1 MIRQNDDFEQMI
13 RENLRQ
19 EAEDIEKEVNES
31 GVEDIS
37 AEQKEAIRLKLKN
50 RIAANERER
59 AYAGLSEEDREA
71 LEIGRKIKEEQ
82 KAGKKKK
89 RVIKG
94 IKYAAAAAVAA
105 VVCTGVYSM
114 TSVGHGEKFASTIEQ
129 MVGERKIV
137 KINSDED
144 NKMSESLE
152 EEKAYQKIKEAFGID
167 IVRLI
172 KKKGIQFKYM
182 NLDESLQTAEMLY
195 QYEKHNIWYVI
206 GAGYSVSSF
215 SFDVEDEIIEKDK
228 VKLGDVAIE
237 MLVYRRKESGEIK
250 CSARFTYQKMDYFM
264 MGNISKEKF
273 EEILN
278 NLYFF

>member
-71 LEIGRKIKEEQ
+71 LEIGRKIREEQ

-129 MVGERKIV
+129 MVGGRKIV
-137 KINSDED
+137 QIESGEGNKIS
-144 NKMSESLE
+144 KSVE

-228 VKLGDVAIE
+228 VKLGDVTIE

>member
-71 LEIGRKIKEEQ
+71 LEIGRKIREEQ

-129 MVGERKIV
+129 MVGGRKIV
-137 KINSDED
+137 KINSDEERKIAD
-144 NKMSESLE
+144 NEE
-152 EEKAYQKIKEAFGID
+152 EEKAYQKLKEVLGID
-167 IVRLI
+167 VVKLI
-172 KKKGIQFKYM
+172 RKKGLQFKYM
-182 NLDESLQTAEMLY
+182 NFDKSLQTAEMLY
-195 QYEKHNIWYVI
+195 QYEGHNIWYVI

-215 SFDVEDEIIEKDK
+215 GFDAEDEIIERENI
-228 VKLGDVAIE
+228 KLGDKSTEI
-237 MLVYRRKESGEIK
+237 LVYKRKESGEIK
-250 CSARFTYQKMDYFM
+250 CSTHFTYQKLEYFM
-264 MGNISKEKF
+264 MGNISKEDF
-273 EEILN
+273 EIILK

>member
-71 LEIGRKIKEEQ
+71 LEIGRKIREEQ

-129 MVGERKIV
+129 MVGNRKV
-137 KINSDED
+137 MKINSDER
-144 NKMSESLE
+144 NKISESLE
-152 EEKAYQKIKEAFGID
+152 EEKAYQKIKDIFGTD
-167 IVRLI
+167 VVKLVR
-172 KKKGIQFKYM
+172 KKGIEFVHLNM
-182 NLDESLQTAEMLY
+182 DEDLQVAEMLY
-195 QYEKHNIWYVI
+195 RYQEDNVWYVVS
-206 GAGYSVSSF
+206 AGYYDSSF
-215 SFDVEDEIIEKDK
+215 GFDAEDEIVEKE
-228 VKLGDVAIE
+228 DVEIGNMAIE
-237 MLVYRRKESGEIK
+237 VNVYRRRGSGEVK
-250 CSARFTYQKMDYFM
+250 CTAQFTFQKLKYFLVAHIEKPDFE
-264 MGNISKEKF
+264 NILK
-273 EEILN
+273 

>member
-71 LEIGRKIKEEQ
+71 LEIGRKIREEQ

-129 MVGERKIV
+129 MVGGRKIV
-137 KINSDED
+137 QIDSDEG
-144 NKMSESLE
+144 NKISKSVE
-152 EEKAYQKIKEAFGID
+152 EEKAYQKIKDIFGVDVARPIE
-167 IVRLI
+167 IR
-172 KKKGIQFKYM
+172 GMEFGQM
-182 NLDESLQTAEMLY
+182 NLDERLQVAEMQY
-195 QYEKHNIWYVI
+195 QYEGHNIWYVI
-206 GAGYSVSSF
+206 GVGYSVSSF
-215 SFDVEDEIIEKDK
+215 GFDAEDEIIEKEN
-228 VKLGDVAIE
+228 VNLGDVIAE
-237 MLVYRRKESGEIK
+237 MSVYKRKESGEIK
-250 CSARFTYQKMDYFM
+250 CSAYFTYQKIDCFM
-264 MGNISKEKF
+264 MGNVSKVKF
-273 EEILN
+273 EEILK
-278 NLYFF
+278 NLYFL

>member
-71 LEIGRKIKEEQ
+71 LEIGRKIREEQ
-82 KAGKKKK
+82 KAGKKKR

-94 IKYAAAAAVAA
+94 IKYAAAAAVVA
-105 VVCTGVYSM
+105 VVCTGVRSM

-129 MVGERKIV
+129 MVGGRKIV
-137 KINSDED
+137 KINSDEG
-144 NKMSESLE
+144 NKVSEGVE
-152 EEKAYQKIKEAFGID
+152 EEKAYQEIKNIFGAD
-167 IVRLI
+167 VVRPMI
-172 KKKGIQFKYM
+172 KKGMEFKHM
-182 NLDESLQTAEMLY
+182 NLDADLQVAEMLY
-195 QYEKHNIWYVI
+195 QYEGKSVWYI
-206 GAGYSVSSF
+206 ISASYYKSSF
-215 SFDVEDEIIEKDK
+215 GFDAEDKIVKKENVELGNTIAEIKEYKRRGSEEVKCTAQFTSKKLEYFLIAHVEKDDFEIILK
-228 VKLGDVAIE
+228 
-237 MLVYRRKESGEIK
+237 
-250 CSARFTYQKMDYFM
+250 
-264 MGNISKEKF
+264 
-273 EEILN
+273 

>member
-71 LEIGRKIKEEQ
+71 LEIGRKIREEQ

-94 IKYAAAAAVAA
+94 IKYAAAAAVVA
-105 VVCTGVYSM
+105 VVCTGVHSM

-129 MVGERKIV
+129 MVGGRKIV
-137 KINSDED
+137 KINSDDERKISE
-144 NKMSESLE
+144 NKE
-152 EEKAYQKIKEAFGID
+152 EMAYQKLKETFGID
-167 IVRLI
+167 IVRLV

-182 NLDESLQTAEMLY
+182 NLDESLQTAELLY
-195 QYEKHNIWYVI
+195 EYEGHNVWYVI
-206 GAGYSVSSF
+206 GAGYSISSF
-215 SFDVEDEIIEKDK
+215 GFDAEDEIIEKEN
-228 VKLGDVAIE
+228 VKLGNATVE
-237 MLVYRRKESGEIK
+237 MLIYKRKGSGEIK
-250 CSARFTYQKMDYFM
+250 CSAHFTYQKLEYFM
-264 MGNISKEKF
+264 AGNIYKEDF
-273 EEILN
+273 EEILKN
-278 NLYFF
+278 IYFFQ

>member
-71 LEIGRKIKEEQ
+71 LEIGRKIREEQ

-129 MVGERKIV
+129 MVGGRKIV
-137 KINSDED
+137 QIESDEE
-144 NKMSESLE
+144 NRILETE
-152 EEKAYQKIKEAFGID
+152 EEKAFQAIKEMFGVEIVK
-167 IVRLI
+167 IVRR
-172 KKKGIQFKYM
+172 KEMTFENM
-182 NLDESLQTAEMLY
+182 NLDENMQVAQMKY
-195 QYEKHNIWYVI
+195 QYKGENLWYTI
-206 GAGYSVSSF
+206 SAGYYDSSF
-215 SFDVEDEIIEKDK
+215 GFDAEDEILEKEK
-228 VKLGDVAIE
+228 VKVNDTVAEIS
-237 MLVYRRKESGEIK
+237 VYRRKESGKIK
-250 CSARFTYQKMDYFM
+250 CSGHFSYQKLEYFLA
-264 MGNISKEKF
+264 GNISKEDFVK
-273 EEILN
+273 ILK
-278 NLYFF
+278 NLYFL

>member
-71 LEIGRKIKEEQ
+71 LEIGRKIREEQ

-137 KINSDED
+137 KINSDE
-144 NKMSESLE
+144 ESRVLE
-152 EEKAYQKIKEAFGID
+152 DEKEEKTYQKIRDIFGVD
-167 IVRLI
+167 IVKIVRRREMT
-172 KKKGIQFKYM
+172 FENV
-182 NLDESLQTAEMLY
+182 NLDENMQVVQMKY
-195 QYEKHNIWYVI
+195 QYKGENLWYTI
-206 GAGYSVSSF
+206 SAGYYDSSF
-215 SFDVEDEIIEKDK
+215 GFDAEDEILEKEK
-228 VKLGDVAIE
+228 VKVNDTVAEIS
-237 MLVYRRKESGEIK
+237 VYRRKKSGKIK
-250 CSARFTYQKMDYFM
+250 CSAHFTYQKLEYFLA
-264 MGNISKEKF
+264 GNISKEDF
-273 EEILN
+273 EEILK
-278 NLYFF
+278 NLYFL

>member
-71 LEIGRKIKEEQ
+71 LEIGRKIREEQ

-94 IKYAAAAAVAA
+94 IKYAAAAAVVA
-105 VVCTGVYSM
+105 VVSTGVHSM

-129 MVGERKIV
+129 MVGGREIV
-137 KINSDED
+137 KINSDGER
-144 NKMSESLE
+144 KISENE
-152 EEKAYQKIKEAFGID
+152 EENAYQRLKDVFGID
-167 IVRLI
+167 IVKLL
-172 KKKGIQFKYM
+172 KKKGVRFKYM
-182 NLDESLQTAEMLY
+182 NLDESMQTAEMLY
-195 QYEKHNIWYVI
+195 RYEGHSIWYVI
-206 GAGYSVSSF
+206 GAGYSDSSF
-215 SFDVEDEIIEKDK
+215 GFDAEDEIIEKEN
-228 VKLGDVAIE
+228 VKLGDVTAE
-237 MLVYRRKESGEIK
+237 MSVYKRKESNEIK
-250 CSARFTYQKMDYFM
+250 CSAHFTYQKLEYFM
-264 MGNISKEKF
+264 MGNISKGDF
-273 EEILN
+273 EEILK
-278 NLYFF
+278 NLIFL

>member
-71 LEIGRKIKEEQ
+71 LEIGRKIREEQ

-137 KINSDED
+137 KINSDEE
-144 NKMSESLE
+144 NKLSEGVE
-152 EEKAYQKIKEAFGID
+152 EEKAYQEIKNIFGTD
-167 IVRLI
+167 VVRPMI
-172 KKKGIQFKYM
+172 KKGMEFKHM
-182 NLDESLQTAEMLY
+182 NLDADLQVAEMLY
-195 QYEKHNIWYVI
+195 QYEGKNVWYVI
-206 GAGYSVSSF
+206 SASYYKSSF
-215 SFDVEDEIIEKDK
+215 GFDADDKIVKKENVELGNTIAEIKEYKRRGSEEVKCTAQFTSKKLEYFLIAHVEKDDFEIILK
-228 VKLGDVAIE
+228 
-237 MLVYRRKESGEIK
+237 
-250 CSARFTYQKMDYFM
+250 
-264 MGNISKEKF
+264 
-273 EEILN
+273 

>member
-71 LEIGRKIKEEQ
+71 LEIGRKIREEQ

-129 MVGERKIV
+129 MVGNRKVV
-137 KINSDED
+137 KINSDE
-144 NKMSESLE
+144 ESKLSKNVE
-152 EEKAYQKIKEAFGID
+152 EEKAYEKVKEIFD
-167 IVRLI
+167 TNIVRVVAI
-172 KKKGIQFKYM
+172 KGMEYVRM
-182 NLDESLQTAEMLY
+182 DVDDNLQMAKILY
-195 QYEKHNIWYVI
+195 EYDGENLWYII
-206 GAGYSVSSF
+206 GAGYSDSAF
-215 SFDVEDEIIEKDK
+215 GFDAEDEIIGKENI
-228 VKLGDVAIE
+228 KLKKTTAE
-237 MLVYRRKESGEIK
+237 MTIYRRKGSKKIK
-250 CSARFTYQKMDYFM
+250 CTARFTYQKLEYFLVTH
-264 MGNISKEKF
+264 IEKDDF
-273 EEILN
+273 ELLLK
-278 NLYFF
+278 NLFFL